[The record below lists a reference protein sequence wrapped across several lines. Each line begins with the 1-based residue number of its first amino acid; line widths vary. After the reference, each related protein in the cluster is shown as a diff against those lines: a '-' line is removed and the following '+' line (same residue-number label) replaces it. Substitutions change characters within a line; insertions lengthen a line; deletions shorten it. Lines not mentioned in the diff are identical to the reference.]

1 MSKYRKNSGAV
12 FNLKYHLIWCPKHR
26 RKVLTGKIAAGL
38 EEILQDAARDNEFTI
53 HALEIMPD
61 HIHLFPECN
70 PAWAPAGIAFAF
82 KGRSSRLLRRE
93 LKELTTRLPTL
104 WSRSYYC
111 GTAGHVSEKTVK
123 NYIAA
128 QKGKQMRTCKYRIYP
143 DKTAGKMPDGIFHGH
158 RCLYNKALEQ
168 RINAWKV
175 YGLSL
180 KAFGQCKSLNQVRKV
195 KYPKV
200 NCTSFQQT
208 MRKLDI
214 AFQAFFRRVKAG
226 EKPGFPGFRP
236 ASGFNSIVFRPDDGA
251 RIKNGKLILAKT
263 PPVRIKWHRELPE
276 DAAIKQVRI
285 LRKNHKWFICPA
297 ADAGFTAGRQSAG
310 SVAGI
315 DPGTNHPAAAS
326 DGKFHDSPTFCINA
340 QKEPRVLQRSVSGK
354 KKGSNSGRKAVGALA
369 GFHEHIKNQGAGF
382 LHKPA
387 FNLVNK
393 HDAVVPEDLAPAFMN
408 RNKDLAGSSPDAAV
422 GNFAQMLEYKAESA
436 GVRVVKADP
445 GHTSRVC
452 SGYGQTVRKSPAA
465 RTHRCNCGLTLD
477 RDVNA
482 AINILHRGAS
492 LLGDLMCLAAERVS
506 PQAVCFS

>member
-1 MSKYRKNSGAV
+1 MSKHRKNPGAV
-12 FNLKYHLIWCPKHR
+12 FNLKYHLIWCPRHR
-26 RKVLTGKIAAGL
+26 RKALTGKIAAGL
-38 EEILQDAARDNEFTI
+38 EEILQDAARDNEFTV

-61 HIHLFPECN
+61 HIHLFLECN
-70 PAWAPAGIAFAF
+70 PTWAPAGIAFAF

-93 LKELTTRLPTL
+93 FKELTTRLPTL

-143 DKTAGKMPDGIFHGH
+143 DKTAGKMLDEIFHGH

-200 NCTSFQQT
+200 NCASFQQT
-208 MRKLDI
+208 MRKPGI

-226 EKPGFPGFRP
+226 EKPGFPRFKP
-236 ASGFNSIVFRPDDGA
+236 ASRFNSIVFRPNDGA
-251 RIKNGKLILAKT
+251 GIKNGKLILAKT

-285 LRKNHKWFICPA
+285 LRKNHKWFICLA
-297 ADAGFTAGRQSAG
+297 AGAGFTAGRQSAG

-315 DPGTNHPAAAS
+315 DLGINHLAAAS
-326 DGKFHDSPTFCINA
+326 DGKFYDSPKFCINA
-340 QKEPRVLQRSVSGK
+340 QKELRALQRSVSRK
-354 KKGSNSGRKAVGALA
+354 KKGSNSRRKAAGALA
-369 GFHEHIKNQGAGF
+369 KFHEHIKNQRADF
-382 LHKPA
+382 LHKLA

-393 HDAVVPEDLAPAFMN
+393 HDAIVLEDLALAFMN
-408 RNKDLAGSSPDAAV
+408 RNKHLAKSSLDAAM

-445 GHTSRVC
+445 GHTSQVC
-452 SGYGQTVRKSPAA
+452 PRCGQTVKKPLAV

-492 LLGDLMCLAAERVS
+492 LLGDLTCLVAERVS